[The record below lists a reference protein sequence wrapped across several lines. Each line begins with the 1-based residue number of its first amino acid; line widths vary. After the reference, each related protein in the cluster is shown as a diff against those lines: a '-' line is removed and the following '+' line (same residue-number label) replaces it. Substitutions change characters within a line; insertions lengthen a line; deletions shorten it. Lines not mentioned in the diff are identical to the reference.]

1 VSLLE
6 ARIKDEGVKDLS
18 PKGLLSHAMETGN
31 ESLIKPAKHLVEMN
45 EEFERKRAEFLKNNE
60 ELMRKIARAK

>member
-6 ARIKDEGVKDLS
+6 ARIKDAGVKDLS

-31 ESLIKPAKHLVEMN
+31 ESLIKSAKHLVEMN
-45 EEFERKRAEFLKNNE
+45 EAFERKKAEFLKKNE
-60 ELMRKIARAK
+60 VLMRRSAQAQ